1 MHATLVGLVIIKVL
15 IEKKESANDQKRK
28 KEIGRVNKKDS
39 RANLD
44 IQVGMFVEF
53 RIFNKIEIGHF

>member
-53 RIFNKIEIGHF
+53 RIFKKIEIGLF